1 MRRLLATRVPSASS
15 AAQIVLLI
23 VLLLV
28 VPLAIRAAN
37 AWHHDA
43 PETPSYLP
51 ALEGPRARD
60 QFDPTPVGD
69 LARMN
74 PAYVIIGDSMAG
86 TRIDPRRLAELSG
99 RSIAP
104 LLHPGSGPAWW
115 YLVLKNWV
123 IASHVQPRCVFI
135 FFRDTNLTNV
145 MFRLD
150 EQFRW
155 MVDFA
160 AHEREDELNA
170 VIASRTQGPWF
181 RISGTL
187 ESLYGAGRARR
198 WMEPALTQAVGR
210 TLIPSRRQHAAFL
223 SSMNARFSLD
233 HLRPMEAADIQLAEE
248 QDADFG
254 RYVNRSVL
262 PLMLRDAKAA
272 GLTLCFVRVQR
283 RPEGARPPYQSR
295 ALRRYIA
302 DLRAYIE
309 SHGGILHDDTG
320 DTALTLDMY
329 ADGDHL
335 ASGARR
341 LYTEIFFER
350 LKPLFK

>member
-1 MRRLLATRVPSASS
+1 MHRLSASRIPS
-15 AAQIVLLI
+15 GKAAAQIGLLI
-23 VLLLV
+23 ALLLT
-28 VPLAIRAAN
+28 VPFAIRVVN
-37 AWHHDA
+37 AWHHDV

-60 QFDPTPVGD
+60 AFDATPVRD

-74 PAYVIIGDSMAG
+74 PGYVIIGDSMAG
-86 TRIDPRRLAELSG
+86 TRIDPRRLTELAG
-99 RSIAP
+99 QPIAP

-123 IASHVQPRCVFI
+123 IASQVRPRCVFI

-160 AHEREDELNA
+160 AHEREDELNS
-170 VIASRTQGPWF
+170 VIATRTEGPWF
-181 RISGTL
+181 RLAGTF
-187 ESLYGAGRARR
+187 ESIYGAGRARR
-198 WMEPALTQAVGR
+198 WIEPALTQAVGR
-210 TLIPSRRQHAAFL
+210 TLIPSRRQHAAFM

-233 HLRPMEAADIQLAEE
+233 HLRPMEAADIQSAEE
-248 QDADFG
+248 HDADFG
-254 RYVNRSVL
+254 RYVNRSLL

-283 RPEGARPPYQSR
+283 RPEGGRPPYQSR
-295 ALRRYIA
+295 ALRRYVT

-335 ASGARR
+335 AGTARR